1 MVQVK
6 RVYEGAQKADGY
18 RIRVDRLWPRGESKE
33 KAAIDFWAKDVA
45 PSTGIRTEFHHDPQ
59 RFPAF
64 KREYLAELVQNPKA
78 AQFVSLVKEKLKEGN
93 VTFVYAAKDETY
105 NHVVI
110 LKSFVQEQL
119 Q

>member
-1 MVQVK
+1 MKARKKQTVTVFWWTGCGRAGNRRK
-6 RVYEGAQKADGY
+6 RRQSISGRK
-18 RIRVDRLWPRGESKE
+18 
-33 KAAIDFWAKDVA
+33 
-45 PSTGIRTEFHHDPQ
+45 TECHHDPQ